1 MLENIVEGMLKKYF
15 AERCLLEQP
24 FVKNPDLSVGQIVKD
39 ANARMG
45 ENIVVRRFSRIALG
59 EVA

>member
-1 MLENIVEGMLKKYF
+1 MLKKYF
-15 AERCLLEQP
+15 AERCLLDQP
-24 FVKNPDLSVGQIVKD
+24 FVKNPDLTVGGLVKD

-59 EVA
+59 EVS